1 MSQPIV
7 RRLAASPSFFLLSLL
22 VGLLVCGL
30 AAAESGCPD
39 VEPEAWS
46 PCTADQDGVSCNL
59 GEEYGGDPFCWKDCD
74 GEVWT
79 HLCAGGGMPPPQDD
93 EQAAEQPAGTAF
105 ECSSLADCASCL
117 EHPSCDGWA
126 GGFGCYST
134 CSYDMNDPQ
143 SLNVADVSCYDSTNG
158 GCQAESSD
166 AIDYQICAEQTTCG
180 GCMSTGKSGGGSC
193 LWMANDFEGGNGS
206 GFCTN
211 SAGMMCCPAD
221 SCPAETT
228 TEDNAVDT
236 EVVED
241 EGQFTDIIADCQ
253 VPIGAAIGCFSTSQ
267 EPACEGFDPMS
278 LLAGELPIP
287 ENCEEADDL
296 VCSAL
301 VGCCDKEIADIA
313 ACAAKSNLDLD
324 CDIDCG
330 TGPIPTPAPDATS
343 SGRPIKTVLHGFSW
357 SLLLAPF
364 IGWNM

>member
-79 HLCAGGGMPPPQDD
+79 HLCAGGGMPPPQD
-93 EQAAEQPAGTAF
+93 EQVAEQ
-105 ECSSLADCASCL
+105 
-117 EHPSCDGWA
+117 
-126 GGFGCYST
+126 
-134 CSYDMNDPQ
+134 
-143 SLNVADVSCYDSTNG
+143 
-158 GCQAESSD
+158 
-166 AIDYQICAEQTTCG
+166 
-180 GCMSTGKSGGGSC
+180 
-193 LWMANDFEGGNGS
+193 
-206 GFCTN
+206 
-211 SAGMMCCPAD
+211 
-221 SCPAETT
+221 PAETT
-228 TEDNAVDT
+228 TEDNAVDTGT

-343 SGRPIKTVLHGFSW
+343 SGRPIKTGLHGLSW

-364 IGWNM
+364 IGWNI